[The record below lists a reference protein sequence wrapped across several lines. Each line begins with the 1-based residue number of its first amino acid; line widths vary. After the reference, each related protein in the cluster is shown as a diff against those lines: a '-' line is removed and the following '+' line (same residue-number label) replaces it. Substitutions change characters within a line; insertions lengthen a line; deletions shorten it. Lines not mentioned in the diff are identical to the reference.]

1 MADNIKE
8 KQHQTLSRP
17 TIELRSTEV
26 QEVMGRMPSA
36 IVRMGQGII
45 LLIFVSLLSYCLFL
59 TYPNYT
65 VIDSHMSNVNNL
77 RYVYAKYMGQ
87 VARVHKKNGSF
98 IHPGDTLC
106 LIKTEQGNQYVI
118 AKNKGYLYICNEM
131 QEGQYIK
138 PETVL
143 SVIADTLYTSPFT
156 TLYVSE
162 EEVIHLKSGLSI
174 VGKCENKPIRG
185 EITKIST
192 LPNPQTGVF
201 LVNIQWEKL
210 NFHFTYPFYRRKITV
225 ELRSSDIKIWKV
237 LFQQRNIHF

>member
-8 KQHQTLSRP
+8 KQHQPLSRP

-36 IVRMGQGII
+36 IIRMGQGVI

-77 RYVYAKYMGQ
+77 RYVHAKYMGQ
-87 VARVHKKNGSF
+87 VDRVYKKNGSL

-106 LIKTEQGNQYVI
+106 LIKTEQGNQYVV
-118 AKNKGYLYICNEM
+118 AKNKGYLYVCNEM

-138 PETVL
+138 SETVL

-162 EEVIHLKSGLSI
+162 DEVIHLKKGLSI
-174 VGKCENKPIRG
+174 IGKWENKPILG
-185 EITKIST
+185 EITKVST
-192 LPNPQTGVF
+192 YPNPQTGVF
-201 LVNIQWEKL
+201 LVNIQWK
-210 NFHFTYPFYRRKITV
+210 NADFPFTYPFYRRKITV

-237 LFQQRNIHF
+237 LFQH